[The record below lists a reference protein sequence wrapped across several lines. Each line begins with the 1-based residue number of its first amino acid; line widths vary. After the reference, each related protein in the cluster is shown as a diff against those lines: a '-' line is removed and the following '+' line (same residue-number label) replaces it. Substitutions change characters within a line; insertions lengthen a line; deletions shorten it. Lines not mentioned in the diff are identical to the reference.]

1 MSYRNVFTNFQ
12 LLFWPLMGVFTVG
25 LLTRFLEL
33 GEGAVAFVLIGIVAM
48 NTVQIA
54 QLDVS
59 YSLLYDVWSKSIKHE
74 FIAPIN
80 LMHVILG
87 SGVVGLVRGTV
98 IFVVMLGL
106 SVLAFDMDLSCQGW
120 PSLCVFLGG
129 LFLMALLEGVLVLIL
144 VLQFGHQAEIAAWT
158 ISYLVLMLSGLY
170 YPVTL
175 LPTGMQTVAHCIP
188 LTYFLEYFRHF
199 YGFPLTTS
207 RPLWY
212 GFGLSLG
219 YLVVGYGLMAMSLRR
234 ARKCGTLLKLSE

>member
-80 LMHVILG
+80 LVHVILG

-98 IFVVMLGL
+98 IFIVMLGL
-106 SVLAFDMDLSCQGW
+106 SVLAFDMDLSRQGW
-120 PSLCVFLGG
+120 PSLGVFLGG
-129 LFLMALLEGVLVLIL
+129 LFLTALLEGVVVLIL
-144 VLQFGHQAEIAAWT
+144 VLQFGPQAEIGAWT

-175 LPTGMQTVAHCIP
+175 LPAGMQTVARCIP

-199 YGFPLTTS
+199 YGFPLSTS
-207 RPLWY
+207 QPLWY

-234 ARKCGTLLKLSE
+234 ARKRGTLLKLSE